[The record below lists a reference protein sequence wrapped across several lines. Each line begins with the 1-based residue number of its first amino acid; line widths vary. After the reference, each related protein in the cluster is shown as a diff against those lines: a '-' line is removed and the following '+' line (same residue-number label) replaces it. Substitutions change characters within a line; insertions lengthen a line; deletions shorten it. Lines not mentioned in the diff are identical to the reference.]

1 MKRLRELSREEL
13 YELVWTKPA
22 IELAKEFGI
31 SDVAI
36 AKTCRRLNVPKP
48 IAGYWRKL
56 ETGHKPKRP
65 ALPRAGQKPSVVH
78 VKQVRRKNK
87 PEPFAGVPEDQRIY
101 ISEELENP
109 HPMIRAAKRALEK
122 SGVDTYGWL
131 QESWSNRS
139 PLNLRVSSA
148 SLDRA
153 LRLLDA
159 FLKAAY
165 KKGYALANDA
175 SSMLIVDKERI
186 RIRFKEKTT
195 KTKRELT
202 RTEQALPYWQQPSS
216 YIYTPAGQFVIMLD
230 IPLKYDLSLFQ
241 SWQDGQDRP
250 LEHRL
255 HEVLE
260 ALIPARQAVIA
271 DREAWAERERRREEE
286 RRQQWEIERRRQE
299 EQQRRDA
306 LEQQAVSR
314 QRSRVIREFL
324 IACEERWRQD
334 GGVDAR
340 GTSWLAW
347 AARCADLLDP
357 LENGQ
362 LAELLAAHQKRIS

>member
-13 YELVWTKPA
+13 YELVWAKPA

-36 AKTCRRLNVPKP
+36 AKTCKRLNVPKP
-48 IAGYWRKL
+48 TAGYWRKL
-56 ETGHKPKRP
+56 ETGQKPKRP
-65 ALPRAGQKPSVVH
+65 ALPRAGQKPLIVH
-78 VKQVRRKNK
+78 GKQVRRKAK
-87 PEPFAGVPEDQRIY
+87 PQPFAGVPEDQRIY
-101 ISEELENP
+101 VSEELDNP

-122 SGVDTYGWL
+122 SGMDTYGWL
-131 QESWSNRS
+131 QDSWPNRS

-159 FLKAAY
+159 LLKAAY
-165 KKGYALANDA
+165 KKGYTLQADA
-175 SSMLIVDKERI
+175 TSMLVVDGERV

-195 KTKRELT
+195 KKKRELT
-202 RTEQALPYWQQPSS
+202 RVEQALPYWQQPSS

-230 IPLKYDLSLFQ
+230 IPLKYDLSPFQ

-255 HEVLE
+255 HEILE
-260 ALIPARQAVIA
+260 ALVPARRAVIA
-271 DREAWAERERRREEE
+271 DREAWAERELRREEE
-286 RRQQWEIERRRQE
+286 RKQQWEIERRRQE

-306 LEQQAVSR
+306 LEQQAISWR
-314 QRSRVIREFL
+314 RSHAIRDFL
-324 IACEERWRQD
+324 NAVQERWRRD

-347 AARCADLLDP
+347 AAQCADLLDP

-362 LAELLAAHQKRIS
+362 LAELLAAHRNRPR